1 MKQRRAAIEERN
13 LRERREIER
22 EAELSFEKLKQ
33 ERKEL
38 ERWEDGRGDVL
49 DPKNELGKNP
59 EKAAGP
65 IIIAV
70 GRSAAESLQEATGCP
85 VACVL
90 HADNLKPVARVL
102 HERYPE
108 AKLVIAA
115 DDDRARG
122 RTVGPE
128 KARHAA
134 RLVGGSILTPGF
146 TETELAK
153 GMTNFNDLARSRGK
167 EAVRELLAPML
178 GLERKRER
186 TSEIQRDE
194 GRSQTVSQLKDTTL
208 EIREAEQ
215 ILQERAEAREKEHE
229 RERQEAEK
237 VSRGRSRERE
247 CDSGMEM

>member
-22 EAELSFEKLKQ
+22 EAEPSFEKLKQ

-38 ERWEDGRGDVL
+38 GRWEGGRGDVL
-49 DPKNELGKNP
+49 DPKNELGKKNP

-90 HADNLKPVARVL
+90 HADNLKPVAGVL

-128 KARHAA
+128 EARHAA

-167 EAVRELLAPML
+167 EAVRKLLAPML

-194 GRSQTVSQLKDTTL
+194 GQSQTVSQLKDTTR
-208 EIREAEQ
+208 EIREAEK

-229 RERQEAEK
+229 RERP
-237 VSRGRSRERE
+237 RERE